1 HECYTRTQIVSG
13 YVSSVQRSRTAYDR
27 AAALDL
33 HVGAHLVELAGQR
46 EAAVEDALVDVAGA
60 AGQRGHRHHGRLQV
74 GGEAGVRVGDDV
86 DRPQRPVAAHVQH
99 RALAGEVDAH
109 LLQLV
114 AHDAQV
120 EAGADEA
127 DLALRDG
134 RGHGEH
140 AGVEPVGHD
149 GVLDGVQLV
158 HALDG
163 DEPGAATADLRAH
176 LGEHVD
182 HVEDLGL
189 QRRVLDDR
197 GALGQGGGHD
207 EVLGAGV
214 RGGVEVEGGAGQPGR
229 LDVDDRLALVDD
241 RAQAL
246 VAEAVEVEVA
256 AAEGAA
262 ADALDDGLAEAVH
275 QRGGEQH
282 RPAEPAGDLGGQHGA
297 GEAGGVDD
305 ERALGLVQLDVG
317 AHGLG
322 QLDRAAY
329 VLDDRDV
336 AQDGAAF

>member
-1 HECYTRTQIVSG
+1 
-13 YVSSVQRSRTAYDR
+13 
-27 AAALDL
+27 
-33 HVGAHLVELAGQR
+33 
-46 EAAVEDALVDVAGA
+46 
-60 AGQRGHRHHGRLQV
+60 
-74 GGEAGVRVGDDV
+74 
-86 DRPQRPVAAHVQH
+86 
-99 RALAGEVDAH
+99 
-109 LLQLV
+109 
-114 AHDAQV
+114 
-120 EAGADEA
+120 
-127 DLALRDG
+127 
-134 RGHGEH
+134 
-140 AGVEPVGHD
+140 
-149 GVLDGVQLV
+149 
-158 HALDG
+158 
-163 DEPGAATADLRAH
+163 
-176 LGEHVD
+176 
-182 HVEDLGL
+182 
-189 QRRVLDDR
+189 DR

-246 VAEAVEVEVA
+246 VAEVVEVEVA
-256 AAEGAA
+256 AAEVAA

-336 AQDGAAF
+336 AQDGAAFGREQSRPDHRQHGVLGALDEYGSTQGIATAYAVTDHSSGSLGFQT